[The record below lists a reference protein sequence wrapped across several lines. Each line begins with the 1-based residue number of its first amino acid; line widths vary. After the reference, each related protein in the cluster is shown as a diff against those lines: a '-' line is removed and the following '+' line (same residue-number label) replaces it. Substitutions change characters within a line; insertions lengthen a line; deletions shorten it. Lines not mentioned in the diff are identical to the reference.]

1 MLAKKEIKMLVA
13 VRDRMRTMNQDGSTR
28 RMATTGVRLN
38 TCGSTKSHE
47 GGDYWRKRRS
57 SWKPAECSSP
67 VTRGSEGQLGETSR
81 SGQFAFLKS
90 FLFCSTSLFLNVF

>member
-38 TCGSTKSHE
+38 TCGSTKSHD

-57 SWKPAECSSP
+57 S
-67 VTRGSEGQLGETSR
+67 
-81 SGQFAFLKS
+81 
-90 FLFCSTSLFLNVF
+90 